1 MHLFLSPPPDILS
14 HFYLQIVACLLK
26 PLILE
31 APSCLKWNKALPEE
45 STSPCSSLSGVFFYP
60 SLSLWD
66 EGAETLGIFQA
77 LQSYFHTG
85 TASLSFNKNYV
96 FYHLSVYLL
105 AVTCSTLVSPLHFL
119 GMLTPHIFPFYNTAL
134 SFSA

>member
-26 PLILE
+26 PLILRHLLALSE
-31 APSCLKWNKALPEE
+31 TKLSLRKA
-45 STSPCSSLSGVFFYP
+45 TSPGSSLSGVFFYP

-66 EGAETLGIFQA
+66 EGAETLGIFQV

-85 TASLSFNKNYV
+85 TVSLSFNKNYV

-105 AVTCSTLVSPLHFL
+105 AVICSTLVSPLHFL
-119 GMLTPHIFPFYNTAL
+119 GMSTPHIFPFYNTAL